1 MESLEPIVAGSPAPD
16 FILHDQEN
24 QEVRLSNLNGK
35 KVLLSFHPLAW
46 TGVCAEQ
53 MNSLEANFERFS
65 ASNAVAFGISID
77 SVPCK
82 KAWAKSL
89 AIDKTRL
96 LADFWPHGQVA
107 QAYGLFREI
116 SGFAYRANVWI
127 DESGNAIWVK
137 TYPLSQLPD
146 IDEVLAVVQREA

>member
-1 MESLEPIVAGSPAPD
+1 MESLKPILIGSPAPD
-16 FILHDQEN
+16 FILHDQDDR
-24 QEVRLSNLNGK
+24 EVRLSNLKGK

-46 TGVCAEQ
+46 TGVCADQ
-53 MNSLEANFERFS
+53 MKSLEANFERFS
-65 ASNAVAFGISID
+65 DSNAVAFGISID
-77 SVPCK
+77 SIPCK

-89 AIDKTRL
+89 AISRTQL
-96 LADFWPHGQVA
+96 PADFWPHGEVA

-127 DESGNAIWVK
+127 DESGIVIWVK

-146 IDEVLAVVQREA
+146 IEEVLAAVR